1 MARFVLKRMAF
12 MLVTFWIVISVTF
25 FLLRL
30 APGGPF
36 DGERRMPPEVEANL
50 LEAYNLD
57 DPLYLQYGRYLWN
70 LVRLD
75 LGPSIK
81 HHDFSVSELIA
92 AGLPVSLGVGVM
104 ALAIALALGI
114 PIGCIAAFRHNSL
127 WDTLLSASTTF
138 GLALPP
144 IVTGPLF
151 VLLFAVALRWLPAGG
166 LDSPSSLV
174 LPSIALAIP
183 HAAAIAKLMRGSCID
198 TLRQNHVLTA
208 RSKGISSLRLAI
220 HHVLPAAMIPV
231 LSFLGPATATVIAGS
246 LVIEEVF
253 GLPGLGRYFVQG
265 ALNRDYTLVMGGVVV
280 YASLIL
286 VLNFIVDTIYFRFDP
301 RIRVQGKSETA

>member
-1 MARFVLKRMAF
+1 
-12 MLVTFWIVISVTF
+12 MLITFWVVISVAF
-25 FLLRL
+25 LLLRL
-30 APGGPF
+30 TPGGPF
-36 DGERRMPPEVEANL
+36 DGDRRMPPEVEANL

-57 DPLYLQYGRYLWN
+57 DPLLTQYGRYVWDL
-70 LVRLD
+70 LRFD

-81 HHDFSVSELIA
+81 NHDFSVNELIA
-92 AGLPVSLGVGVM
+92 AGLPVSLSIGAF

-114 PIGCIAAFRHNSL
+114 PIGCVAAFRHNSWL
-127 WDTLLSASTTF
+127 DNCLSASTTF

-151 VLLFAVALRWLPAGG
+151 VLLFAVVLRWLPAGG
-166 LDSPSSLV
+166 MDTASSV
-174 LPSIALAIP
+174 ILPSMALAIP
-183 HAAAIAKLMRGSCID
+183 LVAAIAKLMRGSCID

-208 RSKGISSLRLAI
+208 RSKGIGSVRLAI

-253 GLPGLGRYFVQG
+253 ALPGLGRYFVQG

-280 YASLIL
+280 YAALIL
-286 VLNFIVDTIYFRFDP
+286 ILNFVVDTLYFRFDP
-301 RIRVQGKSETA
+301 RIRAKEQT

>member
-1 MARFVLKRMAF
+1 MARFVLKRTAF
-12 MLVTFWIVISVTF
+12 MLITFWVVISVTF

-57 DPLYLQYGRYLWN
+57 DPLHIQYGRYLWD
-70 LVRLD
+70 LLRLD

-92 AGLPVSLGVGVM
+92 AGLPVSLSIG
-104 ALAIALALGI
+104 ALALVIALAMGV
-114 PIGCIAAFRHNSL
+114 PIGCIAAFQHRSWL
-127 WDTLLSASTTF
+127 DTCLSGSTTF

-144 IVTGPLF
+144 IVTGPLL
-151 VLLFAVALRWLPAGG
+151 VLVFAVSLRWLPAGG
-166 LDSPSSLV
+166 LDSASSLI
-174 LPSIALAIP
+174 LPSVALAIP

-198 TLRQNHVLTA
+198 TLRQNHILTA
-208 RSKGISSLRLAI
+208 RSKGISSFRLAI

-231 LSFLGPATATVIAGS
+231 LSFLGPAAATVIAGS

-253 GLPGLGRYFVQG
+253 ALPGLGRYFVQG

-286 VLNFIVDTIYFRFDP
+286 ILNFVVDTLYFRFDP
-301 RIRVQGKSETA
+301 RIRVHGKSEAS